1 MKPNLVMLHGWASHP
16 QVWRVMARKLD
27 KTTKVHLP
35 ALPGYA
41 SEDVCTPYTLDN
53 IAATLAHAAPM
64 RCTVVGWSLGAQAA
78 LTWARRAPE
87 QIERLVLIGATPCFM
102 QRTGWAHGTA
112 PPVLRQFASTLEQ
125 DAEAVLGRFVALQSN
140 GDARAVR
147 VAHQLR
153 TALFTQAPPS
163 GAALKGGLDILRTSD
178 LREDLS
184 SVAQPV
190 LVLHGDKDS
199 VTPVAAGQYLAAH
212 LPRARF
218 ELFADCG
225 HAPFLSDADRV
236 AALIEA
242 FVSE

>member
-1 MKPNLVMLHGWASHP
+1 MKPNVVMLHGWASHP

-27 KTTKVHLP
+27 KIAKVHLP

-41 SEDVCTPYTLDN
+41 GEDACAPYTLDN
-53 IAATLAHAAPM
+53 ITAKLAHAAP
-64 RCTVVGWSLGAQAA
+64 RHCTVVGWSLGAQAA

-87 QIERLVLIGATPCFM
+87 QVERLVLVRATPCFM

-112 PPVLRQFASTLEQ
+112 PQVLRQFASALKQ
-125 DAEAVLGRFVALQSN
+125 DAEALLRRFVALQSN

-163 GAALKGGLDILRTSD
+163 GMALKGGLDILRQSD
-178 LREDLS
+178 LRENLS

-190 LVLHGDKDS
+190 LVLHGEKDS
-199 VTPVAAGQYLAAH
+199 VTPVTAGQYLAGH
-212 LPRARF
+212 LPHARF

-225 HAPFLSDADRV
+225 HVPFLSDADRV

-242 FVSE
+242 FVRE